1 MIDIIMFSCHFWQP
15 RCQKYVAT
23 FADSVGTQF
32 SIQNFALT
40 LDMEIPLRKKNLQSI
55 KFCFQIHQNQQL
67 SRFAT
72 IGNLCKKQ

>member
-23 FADSVGTQF
+23 FADSVGTF
-32 SIQNFALT
+32 SIQNFAIT

-55 KFCFQIHQNQQL
+55 KVCLQIHQTQQL
-67 SRFAT
+67 
-72 IGNLCKKQ
+72 L